1 MEIPISVPAFRLSS
15 SSRRVTSPLPMLTL
29 TALIGF
35 VFSFL
40 PVVFFA
46 SFSVFP
52 IVFSSA
58 TPSWSFRISPF
69 NPSRGEKRKKLQSKS
84 GPEPRPARK
93 IYNPNPLVLLVL
105 LLSSPH
111 GKAGSAGKHTLTPF
125 TLNLRRALPTIS
137 SRFQPFRKAI
147 QLHVWSHVRHF
158 VSLPALNPCSP

>member
-1 MEIPISVPAFRLSS
+1 MKFMAYHWNPNRTRAERPPPAGKIYNPKRSTQAEKMWRTMEILLKTVAYNGNPPPA
-15 SSRRVTSPLPMLTL
+15 
-29 TALIGF
+29 
-35 VFSFL
+35 
-40 PVVFFA
+40 
-46 SFSVFP
+46 
-52 IVFSSA
+52 
-58 TPSWSFRISPF
+58 
-69 NPSRGEKRKKLQSKS
+69 E
-84 GPEPRPARK
+84 K
-93 IYNPNPLVLLVL
+93 IYNPNPLVLLLLLLL